1 MEVDDGGHAFMVA
14 CIDVH
19 GSHIQNCISLLLKSF
34 SETVILGFQ
43 RLA

>member
-19 GSHIQNCISLLLKSF
+19 GSHIQNYISLLF
-34 SETVILGFQ
+34 EIVF
-43 RLA
+43 